1 MALTAVLEFGD
12 NSIKRYS
19 KQYMVSDCRLLFA
32 RPFNGFSPEGAAR
45 CERVEVTVVAPGK
58 DDLGLIEWFSTQ
70 GVQNGRLV
78 ISLTNELKDN
88 ESDSQILYFEEAK
101 CFSLSEYYDI
111 NISRCRLLKLAIG
124 AETLEIDGVT
134 LNRI

>member
-19 KQYMVSDCRLLFA
+19 KQYLVSDCRLLFA

-58 DDLGLIEWFSTQ
+58 DDLGLVEWFSTQ
-70 GVQNGRLV
+70 GVQNGRII
-78 ISLTNELKDN
+78 ISLTNEVKAD
-88 ESDSQILYFEEAK
+88 DADAQILYFEGAK
-101 CFSLSEYYDI
+101 CFSLSEFYDI
-111 NISRCRLLKLAIG
+111 NVSRRRLLKLAIG

>member
-19 KQYMVSDCRLLFA
+19 KQYIVSDCRLLFA

-111 NISRCRLLKLAIG
+111 NISRRRLLKLAIG

>member
-12 NSIKRYS
+12 NTIKRYS
-19 KQYMVSDCRLLFA
+19 KQYLVSDCRLLFA

-45 CERVEVTVVAPGK
+45 CERVEVTVIAPGK

-70 GVQNGRLV
+70 GVQNGRIV
-78 ISLTNELKDN
+78 ISLANDVSADDTDV
-88 ESDSQILYFEEAK
+88 QMLYFEGAK
-101 CFSLSEYYDI
+101 CFCLSEFYDI
-111 NISRCRLLKLAIG
+111 NVSRRRLLKLAIG
-124 AETLEIDGVT
+124 AETFEIDGVT

>member
-19 KQYMVSDCRLLFA
+19 KQYLVSDCRLLFA

-78 ISLTNELKDN
+78 ISLANELKDN

-111 NISRCRLLKLAIG
+111 NVSRRRLLKLAIG

>member
-78 ISLTNELKDN
+78 ISLTNEFKDN

-111 NISRCRLLKLAIG
+111 NVSRRRLLKLAIG

>member
-19 KQYMVSDCRLLFA
+19 KQYLVSDCRLLFD
-32 RPFNGFSPEGAAR
+32 RPFNSFSPEGATR

-58 DDLGLIEWFSTQ
+58 EDLSLVEWFSTQ
-70 GVQNGRLV
+70 GVQNGRIV
-78 ISLTNELKDN
+78 ISLNNEMSDN
-88 ESDSQILYFEEAK
+88 DTDTQILYFEEAK
-101 CFSLSEYYDI
+101 CFSLSESYDV
-111 NISRCRLLKLAIG
+111 NSSRRRLMKLAIS
-124 AETLEIDGVT
+124 AETLEIDGIT

>member
-32 RPFNGFSPEGAAR
+32 RPFTGVSPEGAAR

-70 GVQNGRLV
+70 GVQNGRII
-78 ISLTNELKDN
+78 ISLTNEVKAD
-88 ESDSQILYFEEAK
+88 DADAQILYFEGAK
-101 CFSLSEYYDI
+101 CFSLSEFYDV
-111 NISRCRLLKLAIG
+111 NVSRRRLLKLAIG

>member
-19 KQYMVSDCRLLFA
+19 KQYLVSDCRLLFA

-58 DDLGLIEWFSTQ
+58 DDLGLVEWFSTQ
-70 GVQNGRLV
+70 GVQNGRII
-78 ISLTNELKDN
+78 ISLTNEVKAD
-88 ESDSQILYFEEAK
+88 DADAQILYFE
-101 CFSLSEYYDI
+101 
-111 NISRCRLLKLAIG
+111 G
-124 AETLEIDGVT
+124 ANVI
-134 LNRI
+134 

>member
-111 NISRCRLLKLAIG
+111 NVSRRRLLKLAIG

-134 LNRI
+134 LSRI

>member
-12 NSIKRYS
+12 NNIKRYS
-19 KQYMVSDCRLLFA
+19 KQYLVSDCRFLFA

-45 CERVEVTVVAPGK
+45 CERVEVMVVAPGK

-78 ISLTNELKDN
+78 ISLTNEVKAD
-88 ESDSQILYFEEAK
+88 DADAQILYFEGAK
-101 CFSLSEYYDI
+101 CFSLSEFYDD
-111 NISRCRLLKLAIG
+111 NVSRRRLLKLAIG

>member
-19 KQYMVSDCRLLFA
+19 KQYLVSDCRLLFA

-45 CERVEVTVVAPGK
+45 CERVEVMVVAPGK

-78 ISLTNELKDN
+78 ISLTNEVKAD
-88 ESDSQILYFEEAK
+88 DADAQILYFEGAK
-101 CFSLSEYYDI
+101 CFSLSEYYDV
-111 NISRCRLLKLAIG
+111 NVSRRRLLKLAIG

>member
-19 KQYMVSDCRLLFA
+19 KQYIVSDCRLLFA

-78 ISLTNELKDN
+78 ISLTNEFKDN

-111 NISRCRLLKLAIG
+111 NISRRRLLKLAIG

>member
-19 KQYMVSDCRLLFA
+19 KHYLVSDCRLMFA

-78 ISLTNELKDN
+78 ISLTNEVKAD
-88 ESDSQILYFEEAK
+88 EADAQILYFEGAK
-101 CFSLSEYYDI
+101 CFSLSEFYDI
-111 NISRCRLLKLAIG
+111 NVSRRRLLKLAIG
-124 AETLEIDGVT
+124 AESLEIDGVT
-134 LNRI
+134 LNHV

>member
-12 NSIKRYS
+12 NNIKRYS
-19 KQYMVSDCRLLFA
+19 KHYLVSDCRFLFQ
-32 RPFNGFSPEGAAR
+32 RPNNGYSPEGSVR

-58 DDLGLIEWFSTQ
+58 EDLGLVEWFSTQ
-70 GVQNGRLV
+70 DVQNGRIV
-78 ISLTNELKDN
+78 ISLSNDLKDN
-88 ESDSQILYFEEAK
+88 DSDTQILYFEEAK

-111 NISRCRLLKLAIG
+111 NVSRRRILKLAIS
-124 AETLEIDGVT
+124 AETMEIDGVT

>member
-12 NSIKRYS
+12 NNIKRYS
-19 KQYMVSDCRLLFA
+19 KQYLVSDCRLLFA

-78 ISLTNELKDN
+78 ISLTNDLKDN

-111 NISRCRLLKLAIG
+111 NVSRRRLLKLAIG

>member
-111 NISRCRLLKLAIG
+111 NVSRRRLLKLAIG